1 MSIAMSD
8 SAAKDAATKNRIIKH
23 MNADHQDSLV
33 RYLEHFA
40 YLPPSLARGA
50 RIADISLDCLTMI
63 SSGIR
68 TVIPLEPPMTGWHEA
83 RERLI
88 NMDNAAIAGLGCSDI
103 TIKEYAPPVGFDIVT
118 LAITASTLLVFCT
131 QRNFEPGSLLYDSLL
146 TNAPT
151 TALFLHTIQPW
162 VFYPLVLIHMMETV
176 HLERSRLRY
185 HSIPRWSWLWWSYV
199 LTHLVEGAPSF
210 FRFDRLVERKKRD
223 KAKVKH

>member
-1 MSIAMSD
+1 MSD
-8 SAAKDAATKNRIIKH
+8 SAAKDAATKNRITKH

-50 RIADISLDCLTMI
+50 RIADLSLDSLTMV
-63 SSGIR
+63 SSGIH
-68 TVIPLEPPMTGWHEA
+68 TVIPLEPPMTSWHEA

-88 NMDNAAIAGLGCSDI
+88 NMDNAAIAGLGRSDI
-103 TIKEYAPPVGFDIVT
+103 TVKEYSPPAGFDRVT
-118 LAITASTLLVFCT
+118 LVITASMFLVFCT
-131 QRNFEPGSLLYDSLL
+131 QRNFESGSLLYDNLL
-146 TNAPT
+146 VNAPA
-151 TALFLHTIQPW
+151 TASFLHTIQPW
-162 VFYPLVLIHMMETV
+162 VFYPLVLIHIMEAV
-176 HLERSRLRY
+176 HLERSRLRH

-223 KAKVKH
+223 KEKAKH